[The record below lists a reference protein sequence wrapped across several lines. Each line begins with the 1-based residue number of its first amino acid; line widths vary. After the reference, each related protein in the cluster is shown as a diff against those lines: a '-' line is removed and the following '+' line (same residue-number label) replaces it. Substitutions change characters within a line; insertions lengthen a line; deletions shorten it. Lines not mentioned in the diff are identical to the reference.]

1 MLVGKNVKLI
11 PCDDS
16 IFDAIKM
23 GDNILAE
30 VIGANVPRKWT
41 EFREAFSPAYR
52 KWKEHP
58 PLRNWWTYLVIHIKD
73 NLLIGSC
80 GYKGEPDQNGTVEIG
95 YEIKNTY
102 RNRGYG
108 KEVAQLLT
116 QHALDSGL
124 VTRVIAHT
132 LPFENPSTSV
142 LKGVGYQMTSEVQ
155 DEADGLVWKWE
166 FIKPQQ

>member
-1 MLVGKNVKLI
+1 
-11 PCDDS
+11 
-16 IFDAIKM
+16 
-23 GDNILAE
+23 
-30 VIGANVPRKWT
+30 
-41 EFREAFSPAYR
+41 
-52 KWKEHP
+52 
-58 PLRNWWTYLVIHIKD
+58 KD

-116 QHALDSGL
+116 QHVLDSGL

-132 LPFENPSTSV
+132 LPFEYQLTSV
-142 LKGVGYQMTSEVQ
+142 LIWVGYQMDNEVQ
-155 DEADGLVWKWE
+155 DESDGLVWKCE